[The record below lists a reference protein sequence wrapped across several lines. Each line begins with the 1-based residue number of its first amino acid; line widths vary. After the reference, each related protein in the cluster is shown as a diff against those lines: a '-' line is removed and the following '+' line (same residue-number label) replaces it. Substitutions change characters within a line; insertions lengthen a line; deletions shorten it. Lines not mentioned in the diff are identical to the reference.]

1 MPAASFFNTRRTFS
15 PLRNRSTGLDEPG
28 DSGSANVMPR
38 VTSVTSRTAA
48 VRHAPEK
55 PIANATTPIP
65 IVPNVFLCFIAMTA
79 FKVLPD
85 D

>member
-1 MPAASFFNTRRTFS
+1 M
-15 PLRNRSTGLDEPG
+15 
-28 DSGSANVMPR
+28 
-38 VTSVTSRTAA
+38 
-48 VRHAPEK
+48 
-55 PIANATTPIP
+55 ANATTPIP